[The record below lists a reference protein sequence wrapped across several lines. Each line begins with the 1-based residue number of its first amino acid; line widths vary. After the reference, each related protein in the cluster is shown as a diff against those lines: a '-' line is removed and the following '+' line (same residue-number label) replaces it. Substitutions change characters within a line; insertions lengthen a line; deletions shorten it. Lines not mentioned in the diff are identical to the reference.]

1 MRQVNRLAL
10 CITPQY
16 ENIQGTPE
24 SLMMADDVVVT
35 VRVPKTLVQRAR
47 QVADSRD
54 ETMSQVIRRSLR
66 GYVGRAPKSIE
77 NEDAA

>member
-1 MRQVNRLAL
+1 
-10 CITPQY
+10 
-16 ENIQGTPE
+16 
-24 SLMMADDVVVT
+24 MADDIVVT

-54 ETMSQVIRRSLR
+54 ETMSQVIRRGLR
-66 GYVGRAPKSIE
+66 GYVGRASKSIK

>member
-1 MRQVNRLAL
+1 
-10 CITPQY
+10 
-16 ENIQGTPE
+16 
-24 SLMMADDVVVT
+24 MMADDVVVT

>member
-1 MRQVNRLAL
+1 
-10 CITPQY
+10 
-16 ENIQGTPE
+16 
-24 SLMMADDVVVT
+24 MMADDVVVT

-54 ETMSQVIRRSLR
+54 ETMRQVIRRSLR

-77 NEDAA
+77 TEDAA

>member
-1 MRQVNRLAL
+1 MKQIAVLHSVLHCNTR
-10 CITPQY
+10 TY
-16 ENIQGTPE
+16 EVRRGA
-24 SLMMADDVVVT
+24 SMADDVVVT
-35 VRVPKTLVQRAR
+35 VRVPKNLVQRAR

-66 GYVGRAPKSIE
+66 GYVGRAPKPIE

>member
-1 MRQVNRLAL
+1 
-10 CITPQY
+10 
-16 ENIQGTPE
+16 
-24 SLMMADDVVVT
+24 MADDVVVT
-35 VRVPKTLVQRAR
+35 VRVPKTLIQRVR

-66 GYVGRAPKSIE
+66 GYVGRGPKPIEHSE

>member
-1 MRQVNRLAL
+1 
-10 CITPQY
+10 
-16 ENIQGTPE
+16 
-24 SLMMADDVVVT
+24 MADDVVVT
-35 VRVPKTLVQRAR
+35 VRVPKNLAQRAR

-66 GYVGRAPKSIE
+66 GYVGRAPKPIE